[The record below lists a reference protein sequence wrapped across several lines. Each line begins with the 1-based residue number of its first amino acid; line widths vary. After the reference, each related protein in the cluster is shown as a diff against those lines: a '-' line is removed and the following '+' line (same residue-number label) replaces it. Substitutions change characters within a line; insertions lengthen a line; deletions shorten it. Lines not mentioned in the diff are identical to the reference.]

1 MIYLI
6 TAYHQVA
13 RLQLQLLHAVAA
25 LPRSHQTTNALDMLN
40 AELLDLSKVGV
51 INILI
56 FCPEMDVFWMTG
68 YAETL
73 RSISCEIM
81 IYNTI
86 PSIQGHEVFSVTCRT
101 RTLL

>member
-40 AELLDLSKVGV
+40 AELMHLSKVKYLCYKH
-51 INILI
+51 INVL
-56 FCPEMDVFWMTG
+56 FQNGC
-68 YAETL
+68 
-73 RSISCEIM
+73 
-81 IYNTI
+81 
-86 PSIQGHEVFSVTCRT
+86 FSGDWLC
-101 RTLL
+101 

>member
-6 TAYHQVA
+6 TAHHQVA

-81 IYNTI
+81 IYNLY
-86 PSIQGHEVFSVTCRT
+86 QAYKGMRYFQ
-101 RTLL
+101 